1 MKKLLVVI
9 YSLLCAINLSAQDT
23 PLPQYQRRINGY
35 EKTFFVLIFMA
46 CACAITGFAQSIPS
60 ERLFFCSNKKVYGW
74 NEDISVE
81 GIIMSTDSAKLPLS
95 RYTYIDV
102 FNVSDSLCMHLK
114 TKNSMDGSFQI
125 AIPAGAIGRY
135 GLFFVRA
142 YTRQMLNYPAE
153 MLPFISIGVE
163 ANVLDSRTC
172 YNCSEELDSF
182 NLHKPA
188 AFVKSS
194 TYTPEQYMTIS
205 GIAKYRID
213 KHPIKNGSVLAF
225 QRSTQ
230 QVYTGETDETGHFC
244 IPVEDFFTG
253 EEFYLQAYDKKG
265 REYACMFELDEEPI
279 PLFHHLPAVEE
290 NDMTETAMPVY
301 SKQHGLGQINTLPE
315 VIIRSYKKNSS
326 ADKDSKKHYKTK
338 YLTHEDLLERG
349 MMSIADIVQ
358 YFFEYM
364 YVSENAKTGKRML
377 CSRRDALTSA
387 PTPVRIIV
395 DGNEWEYSELE
406 NILNIDNLEDV
417 EFLNSGETL
426 GVKGVRFAIGGALL
440 VTTSSGKAPKP
451 SVKSKG
457 QTFVMKGIED
467 LSRKN
472 SGTSQ

>member
-1 MKKLLVVI
+1 M
-9 YSLLCAINLSAQDT
+9 AI
-23 PLPQYQRRINGY
+23 QRR
-35 EKTFFVLIFMA
+35 FLFLVFMA
-46 CACAITGFAQSIPS
+46 CACAITGHAQNIPS

-74 NEDISVE
+74 NEDINVE
-81 GIIMSTDSAKLPLS
+81 GIVMSTDSARLPLS
-95 RYTYIDV
+95 RYTYVDV
-102 FNVSDSLCMHLK
+102 FNASDSLCMHLK

-125 AIPAGAIGRY
+125 AVPADAIGCY

-142 YTRQMLNYPAE
+142 FTRQMLNYPAE
-153 MLPFISIGVE
+153 MLPFISMGIE
-163 ANVLDSRTC
+163 ANVIDSRTC

-194 TYTPEQYMTIS
+194 TYSPEQCMTIS

-213 KHPIKNGSVLAF
+213 KRPIKNGSVLAF

-279 PLFHHLPAVEE
+279 PQFHHLSAVEE
-290 NDMTETAMPVY
+290 KDMTETAMPIY
-301 SKQHGLGQINTLPE
+301 SKRHGLRQINTLPE
-315 VIIRSYKKNSS
+315 VIVRSSYKKKNS
-326 ADKDSKKHYKTK
+326 AETASKKHDKTK

-349 MMSIADIVQ
+349 MISIADIVQ

-364 YVSENAKTGKRML
+364 YVSENAETGKRML
-377 CSRRDALTSA
+377 CSRRDALTSG
-387 PTPVRIIV
+387 PTPVKIIV
-395 DGNEWEYSELE
+395 DGNEWEYGELE

-417 EFLNSGETL
+417 EFLKPGETL
-426 GVKGVRFAIGGALL
+426 GVKGVRFALGGALVL
-440 VTTSSGKAPKP
+440 TTSSGKAPKP
-451 SVKSKG
+451 SANSKG

-472 SGTSQ
+472 SGTFR